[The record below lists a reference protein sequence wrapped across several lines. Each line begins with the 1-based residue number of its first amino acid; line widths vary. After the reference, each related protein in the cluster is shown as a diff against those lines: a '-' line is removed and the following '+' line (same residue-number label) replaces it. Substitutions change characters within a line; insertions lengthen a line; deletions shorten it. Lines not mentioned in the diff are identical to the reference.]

1 MATNP
6 EQETIFEDSSQLQ
19 TKAEDPQ
26 EETEM
31 EAESIPEPVAPL
43 RRSTRTRKTPDL
55 LKPSLV
61 QLEKENN
68 TTFQSPDKDEDFYSP
83 EMVPLIAQFAVHTD
97 NMATQC
103 EYSNGVQYILQ
114 KGLKVVVESRRE
126 AAIKEVK
133 QLLERTCFVPLLG
146 K

>member
-43 RRSTRTRKTPDL
+43 RRSTRTRKTPGL

-68 TTFQSPDKDEDFYSP
+68 TTF
-83 EMVPLIAQFAVHTD
+83 
-97 NMATQC
+97 
-103 EYSNGVQYILQ
+103 
-114 KGLKVVVESRRE
+114 
-126 AAIKEVK
+126 
-133 QLLERTCFVPLLG
+133 
-146 K
+146 